1 MTLELVRTPP
11 MPRQLDRAKWHK
23 PLVSIIVTHHN
34 YSDHLED
41 ALLSLLDQT
50 HENWECVVVD
60 DGSDNTH
67 RAIADLTVHTIA
79 EARIRFHPL
88 DENIGQIPA
97 FFAGLEATTGEFV
110 CALDPDDRYAANFLE
125 EMVAAHL
132 NPVRFVPLIS
142 CDQHLMR
149 GGEVITGVATGHAS
163 KVLIDGELPGIA
175 VTDVLRFFPA
185 MIDKWHWSSTSGM
198 MFRRPALAA
207 MRPRRELGYKRQ
219 IDAYLAP
226 GAHMLGGS
234 MFLMRPLIYR
244 MVHANNS
251 WLREDVWGQSQSP
264 KLAPMGAQCRADV
277 REAIIANG
285 YEADLARAK
294 QGKRNLAQ
302 RLRRS
307 IAKRWRRL
315 RGGTQ

>member
-88 DENIGQIPA
+88 EANRGQIPA
-97 FFAGLEATTGEFV
+97 FFAGLEATAGEFV
-110 CALDPDDRYAANFLE
+110 CALDPDDRYARDFLE
-125 EMVAAHL
+125 EMLAAHL
-132 NPVRFVPLIS
+132 NRIRCVPLVSCEQMFLRGDQVIS
-142 CDQHLMR
+142 
-149 GGEVITGVATGHAS
+149 GVVTGHAG
-163 KVLIDGELPGIA
+163 KLLAEDDRVGRMVLPE
-175 VTDVLRFFPA
+175 LRFFPA
-185 MIDKWHWSSTSGM
+185 ASEKWHWSSTSGM
-198 MFRRPALAA
+198 MFRRPVLNAI
-207 MRPRRELGYKRQ
+207 RPHRAFDYRGDL
-219 IDAYLAP
+219 DAYAAP

-234 MFLMRPLIYR
+234 MFLNKTLLYR
-244 MVHANNS
+244 GLHSAND
-251 WLREDVWGQSQSP
+251 WQREDFWSQGQRTQFP
-264 KLAPMGAQCRADV
+264 CRGAKVRADV
-277 REAIIANG
+277 IEAIIANG

-294 QGKRNLAQ
+294 HGKRTLPQ